1 MSARLRVAWFSPLA
15 GGSVSRFATELLLEP
30 LAAAVELTLFHLGEA
45 RVVETNSGSVQVEH
59 YLNAV
64 ALDRRQPFD
73 IFIYNLEDRKDCDF
87 CRIHLALKPGIVW
100 FHDFFL
106 STHGPEPILNSSW
119 REIIA
124 RFADTGRSWPER
136 EREYPSAGVLAERE
150 AGMSFLPV
158 FSNPRDHAEYLR
170 LISLRLAG
178 DLSRSLLLR
187 HPVAGE
193 LFSHTPSRTAG
204 TPLRIALSALPR
216 IEAQVHQFFTALA
229 EMEFSGTVSWP
240 VPAGEVLRARELV
253 SEFELDAIV
262 SVLAGDGPSS
272 WQKLVECCDVGVHL
286 RFSAFG
292 QPSPYLPMTLA
303 AGLPALVTDF
313 ASGAEYPDA
322 VVFKLSPGAAQV
334 AEISAVLRLLHDS
347 DASRWSANSRLYAQ
361 EMFHPSVVAQ
371 QLLQICHAE
380 QPRLAALAGRWRSL
394 EAAAAKE
401 LLRESR
407 SLNDERSNAV
417 DDLAGR
423 ILDPVYRELGWQ
435 EGL

>member
-1 MSARLRVAWFSPLA
+1 
-15 GGSVSRFATELLLEP
+15 
-30 LAAAVELTLFHLGEA
+30 
-45 RVVETNSGSVQVEH
+45 
-59 YLNAV
+59 
-64 ALDRRQPFD
+64 
-73 IFIYNLEDRKDCDF
+73 
-87 CRIHLALKPGIVW
+87 
-100 FHDFFL
+100 
-106 STHGPEPILNSSW
+106 
-119 REIIA
+119 
-124 RFADTGRSWPER
+124 
-136 EREYPSAGVLAERE
+136 
-150 AGMSFLPV
+150 
-158 FSNPRDHAEYLR
+158 
-170 LISLRLAG
+170 
-178 DLSRSLLLR
+178 
-187 HPVAGE
+187 
-193 LFSHTPSRTAG
+193 
-204 TPLRIALSALPR
+204 
-216 IEAQVHQFFTALA
+216 
-229 EMEFSGTVSWP
+229 
-240 VPAGEVLRARELV
+240 
-253 SEFELDAIV
+253 
-262 SVLAGDGPSS
+262 
-272 WQKLVECCDVGVHL
+272 
-286 RFSAFG
+286 
-292 QPSPYLPMTLA
+292 MTLA